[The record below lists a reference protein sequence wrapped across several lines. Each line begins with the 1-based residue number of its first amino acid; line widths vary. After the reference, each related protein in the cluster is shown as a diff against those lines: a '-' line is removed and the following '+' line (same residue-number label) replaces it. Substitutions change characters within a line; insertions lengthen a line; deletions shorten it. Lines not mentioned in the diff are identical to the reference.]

1 MKYKRWSLSQK
12 LEILASS
19 QEIGVVETCR

>member
-19 QEIGVVETCR
+19 QEIGVVETC